1 MPVSTKSPESRVAKK
16 IVDAM
21 NAKGLNHDMVAYF
34 ITMHASQEEQQ
45 DLFDLF
51 LHFTLQLA
59 ADTPIGYEP
68 EPRKKIRL
76 LSESIVTAVKRAG
89 FSFYK

>member
-1 MPVSTKSPESRVAKK
+1 MPVSTKSPESKVAQR
-16 IVDAM
+16 IVNAM
-21 NAKGLNHDMVAYF
+21 NAKGLDHEMVAYF
-34 ITMHASQEEQQ
+34 ITMHASQEEQA
-45 DLFDLF
+45 DIFDLF
-51 LHFTLQLA
+51 LHYTLQIA
-59 ADTPIGYEP
+59 ADTPTGYEP